1 MSNHCQRAVRF
12 IPWILGGIA
21 LAVGFAFLFGFF
33 VMLLWNWLMPT
44 IFGLGTINYWQAW
57 GLVLLS
63 HLLIKAGGRHPDHDH
78 HDEHW
83 KKKFLH
89 KFHDRP
95 KKPEKG
101 STPPEAGSEEE
112 G

>member
-12 IPWILGGIA
+12 IPWILGGMA

-44 IFGLGTINYWQAW
+44 IFGLGSINYWQAW

-63 HLLIKAGGRHPDHDH
+63 HLLIKAGGRHPDHNH
-78 HDEHW
+78 HDEYW
-83 KKKFLH
+83 KKKFRS
-89 KFHDRP
+89 KFWEHRQQSETEP
-95 KKPEKG
+95 TS
-101 STPPEAGSEEE
+101 STADSE

>member
-1 MSNHCQRAVRF
+1 MSNHCQKAVRF
-12 IPWILGGIA
+12 IPWILGGLA

-63 HLLIKAGGRHPDHDH
+63 HLLLKAGGFHPGHD

-83 KKKFLH
+83 KKKFRS
-89 KFHDRP
+89 KFWEHRQQS
-95 KKPEKG
+95 ETG
-101 STPPEAGSEEE
+101 ATPPAADSEE
-112 G
+112 